1 VRRPLPAGL
10 HRIRLSTLVLTAA
23 FVGLFTFWVMVR
35 TPSAGRDDGFTPLGA
50 AASAAHLHF
59 NLAPTPSATP
69 TSPVTGGAIPAPS
82 GHAPAG
88 GS

>member
-1 VRRPLPAGL
+1 VRPPLPGEL
-10 HRIRLSTLVLTAA
+10 RIRLSTLVLAAA
-23 FVGLFTFWVMVR
+23 FVALFTLWVMVR
-35 TPSAGRDDGFTPLGA
+35 TPSAGHYDGFTPLGA

-59 NLAPTPSATP
+59 HLAPTPSATP
-69 TSPVTGGAIPAPS
+69 TSPVTGGAGPAPS